1 MEKFLECGVDPNL
14 QISSFHSAKSYMTE
28 ASVSDASRCEA
39 LESELTESESIRS
52 RLAVFKDKGPI
63 KMRTGQDSRKI
74 FCNVGFDL
82 DILHPVFIKEGG
94 ASFRDM
100 VEYINLDTTETLLWL
115 VDNILSIKSD
125 RYVVETKL
133 EAE

>member
-14 QISSFHSAKSYMTE
+14 QISSIHSAKSYMNE
-28 ASVSDASRCEA
+28 ASVSDASRSEA

-52 RLAVFKDKGPI
+52 RWAVFKDKWPI
-63 KMRTGQDSRKI
+63 KMRTGKDSRKI

-82 DILHPVFIKEGG
+82 DTLYPIFIKEGR

-100 VEYINLDTTETLLWL
+100 VEYINVDNTETLLWL
-115 VDNILSIKSD
+115 VDNIFVPHFWD
-125 RYVVETKL
+125 RIVGY
-133 EAE
+133 